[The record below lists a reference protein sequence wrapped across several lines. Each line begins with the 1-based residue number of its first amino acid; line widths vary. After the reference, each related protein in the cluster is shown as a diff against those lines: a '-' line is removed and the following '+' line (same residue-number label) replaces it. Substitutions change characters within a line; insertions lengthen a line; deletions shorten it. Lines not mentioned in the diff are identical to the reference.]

1 MILKRKFLCVKRL
14 VLGEKDTF
22 IDSGINLLVTSFS
35 MASPTAGLVGA
46 ALSPIISSGVKSV
59 LPKSLSERENKRVEI
74 VFVQAVQKIC
84 NKLDH
89 GVVPRSD
96 EIYYANEVEIP
107 NAQEVFEGVLLKA
120 REEHQAK
127 KLCFYSNFFANLC
140 FDETINMDHAHYL
153 LGLIERLTYRQ
164 LVVLAYLSD
173 GKCIDTSR
181 WDPSFKVAHTSELY
195 KYYDFYSEY
204 VDLYNVRL
212 VTQAGKLPG
221 FALGMSETKISDM
234 GLSVSRLLELQ
245 EIPLCELNKVKAY
258 FDAIKA
264 IIDRS

>member
-1 MILKRKFLCVKRL
+1 MKGK
-14 VLGEKDTF
+14 GTF
-22 IDSGINLLVTSFS
+22 IDSGMNLL
-35 MASPTAGLVGA
+35 TATISVANPNAGIVLS
-46 ALSPIISSGVKSV
+46 ALSPIIERGVKSII
-59 LPKSLSERENKRVEI
+59 PKSLSEREDVRVEA
-74 VFVQAVQKIC
+74 VFMQVVQKISD
-84 NKLDH
+84 KLKQ
-89 GVVPRSD
+89 GRAPRAD
-96 EIYYANEVEIP
+96 EIYYANEIEIP

-127 KLCFYSNFFANLC
+127 KLSFYSNFFANLC

-164 LVVLAYLSD
+164 IVILAYLSD

-181 WDPSFKVAHTSELY
+181 WDPSFKVSHTSELY
-195 KYYDFYSEY
+195 RYYDFYSEY

-212 VTQAGKLPG
+212 LTQAGKLPG

-234 GLSVSRLLELQ
+234 GLSVSRLLELH
-245 EIPLCELNKVKAY
+245 EIPVDDLNKVQAY

-264 IIDRS
+264 IIGKS

>member
-1 MILKRKFLCVKRL
+1 MWSLIFDFVRRCMKRK
-14 VLGEKDTF
+14 ETF
-22 IDSGINLLVTSFS
+22 IDSGMNLL
-35 MASPTAGLVGA
+35 TATISVANPNVGIVLS
-46 ALSPIISSGVKSV
+46 ALSPIIESGVKSII
-59 LPKSLSERENKRVEI
+59 PKSLSEREDVRVEA
-74 VFVQAVQKIC
+74 VFMQVVQKISD
-84 NKLDH
+84 KLKQ
-89 GVVPRSD
+89 GKVPRSD
-96 EIYYANEVEIP
+96 EIYYANGIEIP

-127 KLCFYSNFFANLC
+127 KLSFYSNFFANLC
-140 FDETINMDHAHYL
+140 FDETIDMDHAHYL

-173 GKCIDTSR
+173 GKCVDTNR
-181 WDPSFKVAHTSELY
+181 WDPSFKVSHTSELY

-212 VTQAGKLPG
+212 VTQAVGKLPG
-221 FALGMSETKISDM
+221 FAVGMSETKISDM
-234 GLSVSRLLELQ
+234 GFSISRLLELH
-245 EIPLCELNKVKAY
+245 EIPANDLSKVQAN

>member
-1 MILKRKFLCVKRL
+1 MRNK
-14 VLGEKDTF
+14 EAF
-22 IDSGINLLVTSFS
+22 IDSGLNLLSATISV
-35 MASPTAGLVGA
+35 ANPNAGIVLS
-46 ALSPIISSGVKSV
+46 ALSPIIERGVKSII
-59 LPKSLSERENKRVEI
+59 PKSLSEREDVRVEA
-74 VFVQAVQKIC
+74 VFMQVVQKIGD
-84 NKLDH
+84 KLKQ
-89 GVVPRSD
+89 GKVPRAD
-96 EIYYANEVEIP
+96 EIYYANEIEIP

-127 KLCFYSNFFANLC
+127 KLSFYSNFCANLC
-140 FDETINMDHAHYL
+140 FDETIDMDHAHYL

-164 LVVLAYLSD
+164 LVILAYLSD
-173 GKCIDTSR
+173 GKSVDTSR
-181 WDPSFKVAHTSELY
+181 WDPSFKVSRTSELY

-234 GLSVSRLLELQ
+234 GLSITRLLELH
-245 EIPLCELNKVKAY
+245 EIPESDCNKAQAN